1 MNEIMVFDHERF
13 GRIRGIEIDGES
25 WLVGKD
31 VAERLGY
38 VNTKDALASHVE
50 SEDKRILQRSE
61 NATFENQIPN
71 RGLTIINESGLYSLV
86 LSSKLPEAKAFR
98 HWVTHDVLPALRK
111 TGEYK
116 LKRNPVD
123 DETRKKLADAKVRNA
138 QSRQA
143 ALWIKMAELSGSSE
157 VHKQICAAYASKA
170 LEGEMV
176 LPLPAVEKTY
186 TAREVGDRYG
196 VSANRIGKLA
206 NRHGLKTAEYGMLVM
221 DKAKGCSK
229 DVESWRYNERGVQAI
244 GELLQAGD

>member
-1 MNEIMVFDHERF
+1 MNEIMAFDHERF

-38 VNTKDALASHVE
+38 SNPRDALAKHVE
-50 SEDKRILQRSE
+50 PEDKNTVAFRDGTSG
-61 NATFENQIPN
+61 NPN
-71 RGLTIINESGLYSLV
+71 VTIINESGLYSLV

-116 LKRNPVD
+116 MRRAD

-244 GELLQAGD
+244 GELLQAGG

>member
-1 MNEIMVFDHERF
+1 MNEIMAFDHERF

-38 VNTKDALASHVE
+38 SNPRDALAKHVE
-50 SEDKRILQRSE
+50 PEDKNTVAFRDGTSG
-61 NATFENQIPN
+61 NPN
-71 RGLTIINESGLYSLV
+71 VTIINESGLYSLV

-116 LKRNPVD
+116 LKRNPAD

-186 TAREVGDRYG
+186 TAHEVGDRYG

>member
-1 MNEIMVFDHERF
+1 MNEIMVFDSERF

-38 VNTKDALASHVE
+38 KNPNEALADHVE
-50 SEDKRILQRSE
+50 AEDKLNSKSLSSLGQR
-61 NATFENQIPN
+61 
-71 RGLTIINESGLYSLV
+71 GGWLINESGLYSLV

-116 LKRNPVD
+116 MRRAD

-143 ALWIKMAELSGSSE
+143 ALWMKMAELIGSSE

-196 VSANRIGKLA
+196 VSANRVGKLA

-221 DKAKGCSK
+221 DKAKGSCK
-229 DVESWRYNERGVQAI
+229 EVESWRYNERGVQAI

>member
-38 VNTKDALASHVE
+38 KNPNEALADHVE
-50 SEDKRILQRSE
+50 AEDKLNSKSLSSLGQR
-61 NATFENQIPN
+61 
-71 RGLTIINESGLYSLV
+71 GGWLINESGLYSLV

-116 LKRNPVD
+116 LKRNPAD
-123 DETRKKLADAKVRNA
+123 DETRKKLADAKVCNA
-138 QSRQA
+138 KSRQA
-143 ALWIKMAELSGSSE
+143 ALWMKMAELIGSSE

-221 DKAKGCSK
+221 DKAKGSCK
-229 DVESWRYNERGVQAI
+229 EVESWRYNERGVQAI

>member
-1 MNEIMVFDHERF
+1 MNEIMAFDHERF

-38 VNTKDALASHVE
+38 KNPNEALADHVE
-50 SEDKRILQRSE
+50 AEDKLNSKSLSSLGQR
-61 NATFENQIPN
+61 
-71 RGLTIINESGLYSLV
+71 GGWLINESGLYSLV

-116 LKRNPVD
+116 LKRNPAD

-143 ALWIKMAELSGSSE
+143 ALWMKMAELIGSSE

-221 DKAKGCSK
+221 DKAKGSCK
-229 DVESWRYNERGVQAI
+229 EVESWRYNERGVQAI
-244 GELLQAGD
+244 GELLQAGG

>member
-1 MNEIMVFDHERF
+1 MNEIMVFDSERF

-38 VNTKDALASHVE
+38 KNPNEALADHVE
-50 SEDKRILQRSE
+50 AEDKLNSKSLSSLGQR
-61 NATFENQIPN
+61 
-71 RGLTIINESGLYSLV
+71 GGWLINESGLYSLV

-116 LKRNPVD
+116 LKRNPAD

-143 ALWIKMAELSGSSE
+143 ALWMKMAELIGSSE

-186 TAREVGDRYG
+186 TAREVGDKYG

-206 NRHGLKTAEYGMLVM
+206 NRHGLKTEEYGLLVM
-221 DKAKGCSK
+221 DKAKGSCK
-229 DVESWRYNERGVQAI
+229 EVESWRYNERGVQAI

>member
-1 MNEIMVFDHERF
+1 MSMNEIMAFDHERF

-38 VNTKDALASHVE
+38 KNPNEALADHVE
-50 SEDKRILQRSE
+50 AEDKLNSKSLSSLGQR
-61 NATFENQIPN
+61 
-71 RGLTIINESGLYSLV
+71 GGWLINESGLYSLV

-116 LKRNPVD
+116 FKRNPVD

>member
-1 MNEIMVFDHERF
+1 MSMNEIMAFDHERF
-13 GRIRGIEIDGES
+13 GRIRGIEIDGEN

-38 VNTKDALASHVE
+38 QNPSKALADHVDD
-50 SEDKRILQRSE
+50 EDKLNNESLSSLGQR
-61 NATFENQIPN
+61 
-71 RGLTIINESGLYSLV
+71 GGWLINESGLYSLV

-116 LKRNPVD
+116 MRRAD

-186 TAREVGDRYG
+186 TAHEVGDRYG

>member
-1 MNEIMVFDHERF
+1 MNEIMAFDHERF

-25 WLVGKD
+25 YLVCKD

-38 VNTKDALASHVE
+38 KNPNEALADHVE
-50 SEDKRILQRSE
+50 AEDKLNSKSLSSLGQR
-61 NATFENQIPN
+61 
-71 RGLTIINESGLYSLV
+71 GGWLINESGLYSLV

-98 HWVTHDVLPALRK
+98 RWVTHDVLPALRK

-116 LKRNPVD
+116 LKRNHVD
-123 DETRKKLADAKVRNA
+123 DETRRKLADAKVRNA

-157 VHKQICAAYASKA
+157 VHKQICSAYASKA

-206 NRHGLKTAEYGMLVM
+206 NRHGLKTSEYGMLVM

-244 GELLQAGD
+244 GELLQAGG

>member
-1 MNEIMVFDHERF
+1 MNEIMAFDHERF

-38 VNTKDALASHVE
+38 KNPNEALADHVE
-50 SEDKRILQRSE
+50 AEDKLNSKSLSSLGQR
-61 NATFENQIPN
+61 
-71 RGLTIINESGLYSLV
+71 GGWLINESGLYSLV

-123 DETRKKLADAKVRNA
+123 DETRRKLADAKARNA

-176 LPLPAVEKTY
+176 LPLPTVEKTY

>member
-1 MNEIMVFDHERF
+1 MNEIMVFDSERF
-13 GRIRGIEIDGES
+13 GRIRGIEIDCES

-38 VNTKDALASHVE
+38 ERGTKAVVDHVDAE
-50 SEDKRILQRSE
+50 DRRMIDSETQSQIGIELGQR
-61 NATFENQIPN
+61 
-71 RGLTIINESGLYSLV
+71 GGWLINESGLYSLV

-116 LKRNPVD
+116 LRRNPAD

-206 NRHGLKTAEYGMLVM
+206 NRHGLKTEEYGLLVM
-221 DKAKGCSK
+221 DKAKGSCK
-229 DVESWRYNERGVQAI
+229 EVESWRYNERGVQAI
-244 GELLQAGD
+244 GELLQAGG

>member
-1 MNEIMVFDHERF
+1 MNEIMAFDHERF

-38 VNTKDALASHVE
+38 KNPNEALADHVE
-50 SEDKRILQRSE
+50 AEDKLNSKSLSSLGQR
-61 NATFENQIPN
+61 
-71 RGLTIINESGLYSLV
+71 GGWLINESGLYSLV

-123 DETRKKLADAKVRNA
+123 DETRRKLADAKARNA

-157 VHKQICAAYASKA
+157 VHKQICVAYASKA

-176 LPLPAVEKTY
+176 LPLPIVEKTY
-186 TAREVGDRYG
+186 TAHEVGDRYG

-229 DVESWRYNERGVQAI
+229 DVESLRYNERGVQAI
-244 GELLQAGD
+244 GELLRAGN

>member
-1 MNEIMVFDHERF
+1 MNEIMAFDHERF

-38 VNTKDALASHVE
+38 KNPNEALADHVE
-50 SEDKRILQRSE
+50 AEDKLNSKSLSSLGQR
-61 NATFENQIPN
+61 
-71 RGLTIINESGLYSLV
+71 GGWLINESGLYSLV

-98 HWVTHDVLPALRK
+98 RWVTHDVLPALRK

-116 LKRNPVD
+116 IKRNPVD
-123 DETRKKLADAKVRNA
+123 DETRRKLADAKVRNA

-176 LPLPAVEKTY
+176 LPLPTVEKTY

-244 GELLQAGD
+244 GELLRAGD

>member
-1 MNEIMVFDHERF
+1 MNEIMAFDHERF

-38 VNTKDALASHVE
+38 KNPNEALADHVE
-50 SEDKRILQRSE
+50 AEDKLNSKSLSSLGQR
-61 NATFENQIPN
+61 
-71 RGLTIINESGLYSLV
+71 GGWLINESGLYSLV

-98 HWVTHDVLPALRK
+98 HWVTHDVLPTLRK

-123 DETRKKLADAKVRNA
+123 DETRRKLADAKARNA

-244 GELLQAGD
+244 GELLRAGN

>member
-38 VNTKDALASHVE
+38 SNPRDALAKHVE
-50 SEDKRILQRSE
+50 PEDKNTVAFRDGTSG
-61 NATFENQIPN
+61 NPN
-71 RGLTIINESGLYSLV
+71 VTIINESGLYSLV

-116 LKRNPVD
+116 LKRNPAD

-221 DKAKGCSK
+221 DKAKGSCK
-229 DVESWRYNERGVQAI
+229 EVESWRYNERGVQAI

>member
-1 MNEIMVFDHERF
+1 MNEIMAFDHERF

-38 VNTKDALASHVE
+38 KNPNEALADHVE
-50 SEDKRILQRSE
+50 AEDKLNSKSLSSLGQR
-61 NATFENQIPN
+61 
-71 RGLTIINESGLYSLV
+71 GGWLINESGLYSLV

-123 DETRKKLADAKVRNA
+123 DETRRKLADAKARNA

-143 ALWIKMAELSGSSE
+143 ALWIKIAELSGSSE

-176 LPLPAVEKTY
+176 LPLPTVEKTY

>member
-1 MNEIMVFDHERF
+1 MNEIMAFDHERF

-38 VNTKDALASHVE
+38 KNPNEALADHVE
-50 SEDKRILQRSE
+50 AEDKLNSKSLSSLGQR
-61 NATFENQIPN
+61 
-71 RGLTIINESGLYSLV
+71 GGWLINESGLYSLV

-116 LKRNPVD
+116 MRRAD

-143 ALWIKMAELSGSSE
+143 ALWMKMAELIGSSE

-186 TAREVGDRYG
+186 TAREVGDKYG

-206 NRHGLKTAEYGMLVM
+206 NRHGLKTEEYGLLVM
-221 DKAKGCSK
+221 DKAKGSCK
-229 DVESWRYNERGVQAI
+229 EVESWRYNERGVQAI
-244 GELLQAGD
+244 GELLRAGD

>member
-1 MNEIMVFDHERF
+1 MNEIMAFDHERF
-13 GRIRGIEIDGES
+13 GRVRGIEIDGES

-38 VNTKDALASHVE
+38 SNPRDALAKHVE
-50 SEDKRILQRSE
+50 PEDKNTVAFRDGTSG
-61 NATFENQIPN
+61 NPN
-71 RGLTIINESGLYSLV
+71 VTIINESGLYSLV

-98 HWVTHDVLPALRK
+98 HWVTRDVLPALRK

-116 LKRNPVD
+116 MRRAD
-123 DETRKKLADAKVRNA
+123 DEQELADGEKKLADAKVRNA

-186 TAREVGDRYG
+186 TAREVGDKYG

-206 NRHGLKTAEYGMLVM
+206 NRHGLKTEEYGLLVM
-221 DKAKGCSK
+221 DKAKGSCK
-229 DVESWRYNERGVQAI
+229 EVESWRYNERGVQAI
-244 GELLQAGD
+244 GELLRAGD

>member
-38 VNTKDALASHVE
+38 KNPNEALADHVE
-50 SEDKRILQRSE
+50 TEDKLNSKSLSSLGQR
-61 NATFENQIPN
+61 
-71 RGLTIINESGLYSLV
+71 GGWLINESGLYSLV

-206 NRHGLKTAEYGMLVM
+206 NRHGLKTEEYGLLVM
-221 DKAKGCSK
+221 DKAKGSCK
-229 DVESWRYNERGVQAI
+229 EVESWRYNERGVQAI
-244 GELLQAGD
+244 GELLQAGG

>member
-1 MNEIMVFDHERF
+1 MSMNEIMAFDHERF
-13 GRIRGIEIDGES
+13 GRIRGIVIDGES

-38 VNTKDALASHVE
+38 KNPNEALADHVE
-50 SEDKRILQRSE
+50 AEDKLNSKSLSSLGQR
-61 NATFENQIPN
+61 
-71 RGLTIINESGLYSLV
+71 GGWLINESGLYSLV

-98 HWVTHDVLPALRK
+98 RWVTHDVLPALRK

-116 LKRNPVD
+116 IKRNPVD
-123 DETRKKLADAKVRNA
+123 DETRRKLADAKVRNA

-176 LPLPAVEKTY
+176 LPLPTVEKTY

-244 GELLQAGD
+244 GELLRAGD

>member
-1 MNEIMVFDHERF
+1 MNEIMVFDSERF
-13 GRIRGIEIDGES
+13 GRLRGIEIDGES

-38 VNTKDALASHVE
+38 KNPNEALADHVE
-50 SEDKRILQRSE
+50 AEDKLNSKSLSSLGQR
-61 NATFENQIPN
+61 
-71 RGLTIINESGLYSLV
+71 GGWLINESGLYSLV

-98 HWVTHDVLPALRK
+98 HWVTHDVLPTLRK

-116 LKRNPVD
+116 LKRNPAD

-143 ALWIKMAELSGSSE
+143 ALWMKMAELIGSSE

-221 DKAKGCSK
+221 DKAKGSCK
-229 DVESWRYNERGVQAI
+229 EVESWRYNERGVQAI
-244 GELLQAGD
+244 GELLRAGD

>member
-1 MNEIMVFDHERF
+1 M
-13 GRIRGIEIDGES
+13 
-25 WLVGKD
+25 
-31 VAERLGY
+31 AERLGY
-38 VNTKDALASHVE
+38 KNPNEALADHVE
-50 SEDKRILQRSE
+50 AEDKLNSKSLSSLGQR
-61 NATFENQIPN
+61 
-71 RGLTIINESGLYSLV
+71 GGWLINESGLYSLV

-116 LKRNPVD
+116 IKRNPVD
-123 DETRKKLADAKVRNA
+123 DETRRKLADAKVRNA

>member
-1 MNEIMVFDHERF
+1 MNEIMAFDHERF

-38 VNTKDALASHVE
+38 SNPRDALAKHVE
-50 SEDKRILQRSE
+50 PEDKNTVAFRDGTSG
-61 NATFENQIPN
+61 NPN
-71 RGLTIINESGLYSLV
+71 VTIINESGLYSLV

-116 LKRNPVD
+116 LKRNPAD
-123 DETRKKLADAKVRNA
+123 DETQKKLADAKVRNA

-206 NRHGLKTAEYGMLVM
+206 NRHGLKTAEYGLLVM
-221 DKAKGCSK
+221 DKAKGSCK
-229 DVESWRYNERGVQAI
+229 EVESWRYNERGVCRKRRPI
-244 GELLQAGD
+244 

>member
-1 MNEIMVFDHERF
+1 MSMNEIMAFDHERF

-38 VNTKDALASHVE
+38 KNPNEALADHVE
-50 SEDKRILQRSE
+50 AEDKLNSKSLSSLGQR
-61 NATFENQIPN
+61 
-71 RGLTIINESGLYSLV
+71 GGWLINESGLYSLV
-86 LSSKLPEAKAFR
+86 LSSKRPEAKAFR
-98 HWVTHDVLPALRK
+98 RWVTHDVLPALRK

-116 LKRNPVD
+116 IKRNPVD
-123 DETRKKLADAKVRNA
+123 DETRRKLADAKVRNA

-176 LPLPAVEKTY
+176 LPLPTVEKTY

-244 GELLQAGD
+244 GELLRAGD

>member
-1 MNEIMVFDHERF
+1 MSMNEIMAFDHERF
-13 GRIRGIEIDGES
+13 GRVRGIEIDGES

-38 VNTKDALASHVE
+38 SNPRDALAKHVE
-50 SEDKRILQRSE
+50 PEDKNTVAFRDGTSG
-61 NATFENQIPN
+61 NPN
-71 RGLTIINESGLYSLV
+71 VTIINESGLYSLV

-116 LKRNPVD
+116 MRRAD

-186 TAREVGDRYG
+186 TAREVGNRYG

-244 GELLQAGD
+244 GELLQAGG

>member
-38 VNTKDALASHVE
+38 KNPNEALADHVE
-50 SEDKRILQRSE
+50 AEDKLNSKSLSSLGQR
-61 NATFENQIPN
+61 
-71 RGLTIINESGLYSLV
+71 GGWLINESGLYSLV

-116 LKRNPVD
+116 MRRAD

-244 GELLQAGD
+244 GELLQAGG

>member
-38 VNTKDALASHVE
+38 KNPNEALADHVE
-50 SEDKRILQRSE
+50 AEDKLNSKSLSSLGQR
-61 NATFENQIPN
+61 
-71 RGLTIINESGLYSLV
+71 GGWLINESGLYSLV

-116 LKRNPVD
+116 LKRNPAD

-143 ALWIKMAELSGSSE
+143 ALWMKMAELIGSSE
-157 VHKQICAAYASKA
+157 VHKQNSAAYASKA

-186 TAREVGDRYG
+186 TAREVGDKYG

-206 NRHGLKTAEYGMLVM
+206 NRHGLKTEEYGLLVM
-221 DKAKGCSK
+221 DKAKGSCK
-229 DVESWRYNERGVQAI
+229 EVESWRYNERGVQAI

>member
-13 GRIRGIEIDGES
+13 GRIRGIEIDGEN

-38 VNTKDALASHVE
+38 QNPSKALADHVDD
-50 SEDKRILQRSE
+50 EDKLNNESLSSLGQR
-61 NATFENQIPN
+61 
-71 RGLTIINESGLYSLV
+71 GGWLINESGLYSLV

-111 TGEYK
+111 TGEY
-116 LKRNPVD
+116 RMRRAD

-206 NRHGLKTAEYGMLVM
+206 NRHGLKTEEYGLLVM
-221 DKAKGCSK
+221 DKAKGSCK
-229 DVESWRYNERGVQAI
+229 EVESWRYNERGVQAI
-244 GELLQAGD
+244 GELLRAGD

>member
-1 MNEIMVFDHERF
+1 MNEIMAFDHERF
-13 GRIRGIEIDGES
+13 GRLRGIEIDGES

-38 VNTKDALASHVE
+38 SNPRDALAKHVE
-50 SEDKRILQRSE
+50 PEDKNTVAFRDGTSG
-61 NATFENQIPN
+61 NPN
-71 RGLTIINESGLYSLV
+71 VTIINESGLYSLV
-86 LSSKLPEAKAFR
+86 LSSKLPEAKAFS

-116 LKRNPVD
+116 MRRAD

-143 ALWIKMAELSGSSE
+143 TLWMKMAELIGSSE

-186 TAREVGDRYG
+186 TAREVGDKYG

-221 DKAKGCSK
+221 DKAKGSCK
-229 DVESWRYNERGVQAI
+229 EVESWRYNERGVQAI
-244 GELLQAGD
+244 GELLQAGG

>member
-1 MNEIMVFDHERF
+1 MNEIMAFDHERF

-38 VNTKDALASHVE
+38 KNPNEALADHVE
-50 SEDKRILQRSE
+50 AEDKLNSKSLSSLGQR
-61 NATFENQIPN
+61 
-71 RGLTIINESGLYSLV
+71 GGWLINESGLYSLV

-123 DETRKKLADAKVRNA
+123 DETRRKLADAKVRNA

-176 LPLPAVEKTY
+176 LPLPTVEKTY

-206 NRHGLKTAEYGMLVM
+206 NRHGLKTAEYGMLVI

-244 GELLQAGD
+244 GELLQAGN

>member
-38 VNTKDALASHVE
+38 SNPRYALAKHVE
-50 SEDKRILQRSE
+50 PEDKRILKRSE

-116 LKRNPVD
+116 LKRNPAD

-170 LEGEMV
+170 LAGEMV

-196 VSANRIGKLA
+196 VSANRVDKLA
-206 NRHGLKTAEYGMLVM
+206 NRHGLKTEEYGLLVM
-221 DKAKGCSK
+221 DKAKGSCK
-229 DVESWRYNERGVQAI
+229 EVESWRYNERGVQAI
-244 GELLQAGD
+244 GELLQAGG